1 VVHLIERGLFYG
13 GGRRIG
19 PSPETELQIFAYR
32 EMRND
37 LTTLGHNRQA
47 AAGPPVRGHL
57 RDIFSIKHQVS
68 RSGWQQSG
76 NHFESRRFSHA
87 VPAHQ
92 ADDFTVR
99 NRERDI
105 AENVAFAVIG
115 VDLLQ
120 FQHGPFISWLAG
132 SSKEHVSS

>member
-1 VVHLIERGLFYG
+1 
-13 GGRRIG
+13 
-19 PSPETELQIFAYR
+19 
-32 EMRND
+32 MRND
-37 LTTLGHNRQA
+37 LTTLGHNRQPA
-47 AAGPPVRGHL
+47 ASPPVRGHL

-68 RSGWQQSG
+68 RTGWQQSG

-115 VDLLQ
+115 DRKSTRLNSSHSQ
-120 FQHGPFISWLAG
+120 ISYAVFCL
-132 SSKEHVSS
+132 